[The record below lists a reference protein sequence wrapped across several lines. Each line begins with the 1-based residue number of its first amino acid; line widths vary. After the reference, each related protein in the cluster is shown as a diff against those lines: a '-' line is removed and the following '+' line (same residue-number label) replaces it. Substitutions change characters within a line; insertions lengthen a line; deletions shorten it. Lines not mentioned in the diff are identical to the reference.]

1 LPFVVPLLAASAAAG
16 MVALAAAFF
25 GRLVFMERLTVSWK
39 RRDAPTLL
47 WRNPGWKTVFMLFP
61 ELL

>member
-1 LPFVVPLLAASAAAG
+1 